1 MVAPSLKTNPWPPS
15 RSQPQAAALH
25 ESSPMFGHATGQ
37 PNRIACQHFAMLCA
51 CIAAV
56 LGALGCTP
64 DTGHEGEPLE
74 LDTGHLTLS
83 LSLSLSPSL
92 YSHCSHTLPL
102 PLESSCAIPCA
113 LSLSLSHIMR
123 TCTTRKQQ
131 IFVCSI
137 VYIICYRNMLSDC
150 LGPRS
155 NLQLHHL
162 SSTKHA
168 SASKHKTYHVLSNKM
183 APWRT

>member
-56 LGALGCTP
+56 LGALGCTL

-83 LSLSLSPSL
+83 LSLSDPHFTPTAPTHGPFLWKVPVPSHVPSL
-92 YSHCSHTLPL
+92 Y
-102 PLESSCAIPCA
+102 
-113 LSLSLSHIMR
+113 LSLYIMR

>member
-56 LGALGCTP
+56 LGALGCTL
-64 DTGHEGEPLE
+64 DIGHEGEPLE

-83 LSLSLSPSL
+83 LSLTL
-92 YSHCSHTLPL
+92 TLPPLL
-102 PLESSCAIPCA
+102 PHTAPSSGKFLCHPMCP
-113 LSLSLSHIMR
+113 LSISLSHIMR